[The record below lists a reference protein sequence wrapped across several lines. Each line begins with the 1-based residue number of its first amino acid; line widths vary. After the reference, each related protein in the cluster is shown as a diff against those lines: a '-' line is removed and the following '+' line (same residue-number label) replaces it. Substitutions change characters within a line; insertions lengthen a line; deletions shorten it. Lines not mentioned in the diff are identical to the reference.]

1 MKRTILLTTIPER
14 KKNLAPIL
22 LLLRTQA
29 DEVRVSFNRY
39 KEIPEIAGVTPSLY
53 VNEEKT
59 FIPEDRYVVK
69 HGKHH
74 YGNDWID
81 KTHYEA
87 RKHYKRD
94 RNTKILFA
102 KRPPHGRA

>member
-39 KEIPEIAGVTPSLY
+39 KEIPEIAGPNIESEWV
-53 VNEEKT
+53 
-59 FIPEDRYVVK
+59 
-69 HGKHH
+69 
-74 YGNDWID
+74 YGG
-81 KTHYEA
+81 E
-87 RKHYKRD
+87 RLRD
-94 RNTKILFA
+94 RQRVYKNELLPLLKKHKSRIEA
-102 KRPPHGRA
+102 